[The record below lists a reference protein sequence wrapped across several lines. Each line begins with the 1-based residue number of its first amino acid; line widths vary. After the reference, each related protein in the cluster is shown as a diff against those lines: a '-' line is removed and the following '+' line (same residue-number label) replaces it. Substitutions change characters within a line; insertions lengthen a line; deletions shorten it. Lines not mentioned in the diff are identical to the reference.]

1 MASMRTAMSFLS
13 VVLWIILAF
22 TVETKAQNST
32 EREWWKD
39 TIVYQIWTRSFQD
52 SDSDGIGDLQGVK
65 SRLYHFVDLGVETIW
80 VNTIYPSPLSNSG
93 YDVTDYKNI
102 DSTYGDLDDFYELIT
117 AAHDLGLKVI
127 LDFIPNHSS
136 INHTW
141 FNASIYRTHPYTDYY
156 IWDNGTTNASGYNIP
171 PNNWE
176 STLSDDGEG
185 SAWSWNEIRQQW
197 YLHQFTANEADFNL
211 RNDAVI
217 EELLDI
223 LDFWLDKGVDGFY
236 INGVPYLLED
246 EDLTDNPIGSLIYT
260 FGLADNVGLL
270 SKFRERIDT
279 WVLRNDNITKFVVA
293 EGFENVENLMAYYGN
308 DTNKGIAPV
317 NIEFIQILTSTSNA
331 SYIKSTIDEWISA
344 LPSNQTSNWKLSN
357 QDYSRISSRYGLN
370 RADGLNMFILSLPGR
385 VFTYYG
391 EEIALLDNN
400 EITYAETIDSLAC
413 AAGEDSYTTVTRDP
427 YRTPMQW
434 DTTSNAGFT
443 ESSSAYLPVHTSYLT
458 RNVESQI
465 ASTISNIQ
473 TYKAVAALRSNP
485 TFIYGSCEI
494 QTLNNDKVLILRRS
508 LDDNP
513 TYIVVINLALSKQTI
528 NVTEIFSD
536 VSTNLTIAVRSANA
550 VFSDTTVTSDGFIL
564 TANAAVILTDGV
576 DDGES
581 SSSEGLAASVKN
593 IVLFCAF
600 AILSFKDWMLLLQ

>member
-1 MASMRTAMSFLS
+1 MASVRSAMSLLG
-13 VVLWIILAF
+13 VVLGIILAL
-22 TVETKAQNST
+22 TVQTKAENST
-32 EREWWKD
+32 NKEWWED

-65 SRLYHFVDLGVETIW
+65 SRLSHFVDLGVETIW
-80 VNTIYPSPLSNSG
+80 LNTIYPSPLSDSG
-93 YDVTDYKNI
+93 YDVTDYVNI
-102 DSTYGDLDDFYELIT
+102 DSVYGDLDDFDELIT

-141 FNASIYRTHPYTDYY
+141 FNASAYRTDPYTDYY
-156 IWDNGTTNASGYNIP
+156 IWDNGTTNSSGYSLP

-176 STLSDDGEG
+176 SILSDEGEG

-197 YLHQFTANEADFNL
+197 YLHQFTANEADLNL

-223 LDFWLDKGVDGFY
+223 LDFWLDRGVDGFY
-236 INGVPYLLED
+236 INGVPYFLED
-246 EDLTDNPIGSLIYT
+246 DDLTDNPTGSLIHT

-279 WVLRNDNITKFVVA
+279 WVLRNNNITKFVVA
-293 EGFENVENLMAYYGN
+293 EGFENTENLMAYYGN

-317 NIEFIQILTSTSNA
+317 NIHFIKEFTSTTNA

-370 RADGLNMFILSLPGR
+370 RADGLNMFVLSLPGR

-391 EEIALLDNN
+391 EEIAMLDTTD
-400 EITYAETIDSLAC
+400 ITYAETVDLLAC
-413 AAGEDSYTTVTRDP
+413 AAGEDSYADVTRDP

-434 DTTSNAGFT
+434 DATSNAGFT
-443 ESSSAYLPVHTSYLT
+443 ESSSAYLPVHTSYST
-458 RNVESQI
+458 RNVESQL
-465 ASTISNIQ
+465 ASTLSNIQ
-473 TYKAVAALRSNP
+473 TYKAVSALRSNP
-485 TFIYGSCEI
+485 TFSYGTYEI
-494 QTLNNDKVLILRRS
+494 ETANNDKVLIVRRS

-513 TYIVVINLALSKQTI
+513 TYIVAINLALSKQTV
-528 NVTEIFSD
+528 NLTDVFSD
-536 VSTNLTIAVRSANA
+536 VSTNLTLAVRSANA
-550 VFSDTTVTSDGFIL
+550 VFDNTKVTSDGFTL
-564 TANAAVILTDGV
+564 TANAAVILTDAV

-581 SSSEGLAASVKN
+581 SSSEGLAASTKN
-593 IVLFCAF
+593 IVLLCAF
-600 AILSFKDWMLLLQ
+600 AILSF